1 MRAQTIRRLVG
12 AVTAVGVAVAIML
25 GGAPALAA
33 APSDH
38 IANDTV
44 WKDTAGNEIKAQG
57 GNVFKEGSTWY
68 WVGTQMDAAVGGVI
82 SPKAINLYRST
93 DLQSWTFVKA
103 LVTQSDNPAD
113 IPHVAGADMSDLTV
127 TGSKW
132 LGRPQLIHKPNGQ
145 YVIWVE
151 VGGGKTYTKPDG
163 TVVSL
168 GNGQGVFTSDSIDG
182 TYTYQGKQF
191 VSRYNSDGTTSA
203 NTYTSGDRSV
213 FVDGANAYLVYVGD
227 SASTRNVDINVA
239 PLDDSWQHV
248 EQPIVHVP
256 ISGHEAPGMV
266 KIGATYYLFA
276 SGQYWWAG
284 TPTSYLSGSSI
295 AGLGSSWSY
304 MNKDPQYPNPANPS
318 ASTDS
323 FGTQFEQIIPVSD
336 SNGTVTS
343 YLYNGDRYSE
353 WYNGSDQAPSGVG
366 RNDWYPVTFGANG
379 VPTLHGATDVKVNA
393 TAGTLDWSYIANGR
407 FDQRSYLDPKG
418 ANPYWTLS
426 GTGAVQATSNAL
438 TKQQL
443 VLGGTNTSGSATQT
457 VSLPQGDYT
466 LSFDHKTQGTPNH
479 SYVRI
484 TVNGASVPDVVLTA
498 PQSTFASVSSGF
510 TVPPSTAPATVTI
523 TAAVDS
529 TAFAQLQL
537 DNFAL
542 WSD

>member
-1 MRAQTIRRLVG
+1 MRSFKFMGLLG
-12 AVTAVGVAVAIML
+12 AATAACVTLSILL

-44 WKDTAGNEIKAQG
+44 WKDTTGNEIKAQG
-57 GNVFKEGSTWY
+57 GNVFKEGGVWY
-68 WVGTQMDAAVGGVI
+68 WVGVQMDPAVGGVA
-82 SPKAINLYRST
+82 SPKSINLYQST
-93 DLQSWTFVKA
+93 DLQSWTFDKA

-113 IPHVAGADMSDLTV
+113 IPHVTSADTSDLAV

-132 LGRPQLIHKPNGQ
+132 LGRPQLIHKPGGQ

-163 TVVSL
+163 TVVSM

-182 TYTYQGKQF
+182 AYTYQGKQF
-191 VSRYNSDGTTSA
+191 VSRYNADGSKSA

-213 FVDGANAYLVYVGD
+213 FVDGGNAYLVYVGD
-227 SASTRNVDINVA
+227 STSTRNVDINVA
-239 PLDDSWQHV
+239 PLDDTWQNV

-256 ISGHEAPGMV
+256 ISGHEAPGIV
-266 KIGATYYLFA
+266 KVGITYYLFA

-284 TPTSYLSGSSI
+284 TPTSYLSGASI
-295 AGLGSSWSY
+295 AALGTSWAY
-304 MNKDPQYPNPANPS
+304 MSKDPQYPDPASP
-318 ASTDS
+318 ATPTDS

-336 SNGTVTS
+336 SSGTVTS

-353 WYNGSDQAPSGVG
+353 WYKGSDQAPSGAG
-366 RNDWYPVTFGANG
+366 RNAWYPVTFDASGT
-379 VPTLHGATDVKVNA
+379 PSLHGATDVKVNA
-393 TAGTLDWSYIANGR
+393 SAGTLAWSYIANGR

-426 GTGAVQATSNAL
+426 GMAGVQATSNTA

-457 VSLPQGDYT
+457 ISLPNGTYT
-466 LSFDHKTQGTPNH
+466 LSFDHKTQGTPAH
-479 SYVRI
+479 S
-484 TVNGASVPDVVLTA
+484 TVSISGNGAQGAVVVLTA
-498 PQSTFASVSSGF
+498 PQATFAGATSTFTVS
-510 TVPPSTAPATVTI
+510 TQKVTI
-523 TAAVDS
+523 TATIDS
-529 TAFAQLQL
+529 AGYAQLQL

-542 WSD
+542 WQN